1 MIESTGSGGGLKL
14 FCAGVGKNHPDI
26 TNASRRIKQSEID
39 RCAKNGVTVVTEVKV
54 GYDGIVMSN
63 KKGSPQLNLTK
74 KQIFMALGKMVP
86 VNGKMVSNPYQKWS
100 EIDPNLPNAKIEVL
114 GPPPTSG
121 TRDAFTELAMRPGAK
136 AFPELAAIRKA
147 EGKKAF
153 RKFADAVR
161 EDGAYIEAGENDK
174 MIVNKLEANPDA
186 FGVFGFSFLDQN
198 ADKPARKCRYRAD
211 LREHR
216 LGQIRYPVV
225 AGLYMKKAHVGVIP
239 GIAEYAVAR
248 QRQRHWRRRLS
259 HDEGADPAVGR
270 TRRGC
275 RATALRAW
283 SWVVTIDGGR
293 CRAGTG
299 HRWPGDAVPGYF
311 PTAVLLLIATGF
323 YFGQA
328 RALNVVDGAT
338 APCFP
343 EWLCLASRSGAA
355 CRRCF
360 CPSSGWAVK
369 KRWLKAWCWPN
380 CRSIPA

>member
-1 MIESTGSGGGLKL
+1 MSLEESLPVFTKTMKSASLALVAAVALAGPAIARDQIKIVGSSTVFPFATVVAEKFGKGTSFKTPVIESTGSGGGLKL

-86 VNGKMVSNPYQKWS
+86 INGKMVPNPHQKWS
-100 EIDPNLPNAKIEVL
+100 EIAPNLPNAKIEVL

-198 ADKPARKCRYRAD
+198 ADKIQGTK
-211 LREHR
+211 
-216 LGQIRYPVV
+216 V
-225 AGLYMKKAHVGVIP
+225 AGVAPTFENIASGKYGISRSLYFYIKKAHVGVIP
-239 GIAEYAVAR
+239 GIAEYAAAFTSANAIGEDGYLIDKGLIP
-248 QRQRHWRRRLS
+248 LS
-259 HDEGADPAVGR
+259 DAERAAV
-270 TRRGC
+270 
-275 RATALRAW
+275 
-283 SWVVTIDGGR
+283 
-293 CRAGTG
+293 
-299 HRWPGDAVPGYF
+299 
-311 PTAVLLLIATGF
+311 
-323 YFGQA
+323 
-328 RALNVVDGAT
+328 
-338 APCFP
+338 
-343 EWLCLASRSGAA
+343 
-355 CRRCF
+355 
-360 CPSSGWAVK
+360 VK
-369 KRWLKAWCWPN
+369 AIKNFEHVSLQ
-380 CRSIPA
+380 